1 MNHPADFSL
10 LFSAALIFSAAFI
23 PAGHAADNLRV
34 IGELYNDPCTLLPEN
49 KDLVVDFSDVSL
61 PDLYEGVEVR
71 KSFSLILSDC
81 DITDMNRFKIK
92 FTGTGPPDMPSY
104 LALDP
109 SSDAGGFAIGVRTDN
124 IPLLPLNQFSNTI
137 TIAGNGENNIR
148 FTAFLQVD
156 PKAKTGKTIKY
167 GAFNST
173 AFLTIDYF

>member
-1 MNHPADFSL
+1 MNRPAAFSL
-10 LFSAALIFSAAFI
+10 LFSAALTFSAAFI

-92 FTGTGPPDMPSY
+92 FTGTGTPDMPSY

-109 SSDAGGFAIGVRTDN
+109 SSDAGGFSIGVRN
-124 IPLLPLNQFSNTI
+124 K
-137 TIAGNGENNIR
+137 IR

-156 PKAKTGKTIKY
+156 PKAKADKTIKY

>member
-1 MNHPADFSL
+1 MNRPAAFSL
-10 LFSAALIFSAAFI
+10 LFSAALTFSAVFI

-92 FTGTGPPDMPSY
+92 CRPIWRWIRPVTQAGLPS
-104 LALDP
+104 AC
-109 SSDAGGFAIGVRTDN
+109 GQIIFR
-124 IPLLPLNQFSNTI
+124 
-137 TIAGNGENNIR
+137 
-148 FTAFLQVD
+148 
-156 PKAKTGKTIKY
+156 
-167 GAFNST
+167 
-173 AFLTIDYF
+173 

>member
-1 MNHPADFSL
+1 MNRPAAFSL
-10 LFSAALIFSAAFI
+10 LFSAALTFSAAFI

-34 IGELYNDPCTLLPEN
+34 IGELFNDPCTLLPEN

-61 PDLYEGVEVR
+61 PDLYNGIEVQ
-71 KSFSLILSDC
+71 KSFALILSDC

-92 FTGTGPPDMPSY
+92 FTGTGTPDMPSY

-109 SSDAGGFAIGVRTDN
+109 SSDAGGFSVGIRTDN
-124 IPLLPLNQFSNTI
+124 ISLIPLNQFSNTI
-137 TIAGNGENNIR
+137 TIAGNGENTIR

-156 PKAKTGKTIKY
+156 PKAKAGKTIKY
-167 GAFNST
+167 GAFNAT